1 MLSLSRF
8 LDEEEEL
15 LPLGTRMKAKN
26 YWAFVLPALVRHRAM
41 SELLWEYGIL
51 MKKQPG
57 IYDDISEFVIKD
69 HCPSDDRKGS
79 SHPGRKPDAGGISE
93 ELG

>member
-1 MLSLSRF
+1 
-8 LDEEEEL
+8 
-15 LPLGTRMKAKN
+15 
-26 YWAFVLPALVRHRAM
+26 
-41 SELLWEYGIL
+41 

-57 IYDDISEFVIKD
+57 IYDDISEFVIKKVTVRQMTEKD
-69 HCPSDDRKGS
+69 S

>member
-1 MLSLSRF
+1 
-8 LDEEEEL
+8 
-15 LPLGTRMKAKN
+15 MKAKN

-57 IYDDISEFVIKD
+57 IYDYISEFVIKKITVRQD
-69 HCPSDDRKGS
+69 VYKRQEN
-79 SHPGRKPDAGGISE
+79 AGVYNF
-93 ELG
+93 LHM

>member
-1 MLSLSRF
+1 MRRCHDKSKETDPYRNSWKLEKQMLSLSRF

-15 LPLGTRMKAKN
+15 LPTGNQNEAKN

-57 IYDDISEFVIKD
+57 DL
-69 HCPSDDRKGS
+69 R
-79 SHPGRKPDAGGISE
+79 
-93 ELG
+93 

>member
-1 MLSLSRF
+1 
-8 LDEEEEL
+8 
-15 LPLGTRMKAKN
+15 MKAKN

-57 IYDDISEFVIKD
+57 IYDDISEFVIKKITVRQMT
-69 HCPSDDRKGS
+69 RKSS